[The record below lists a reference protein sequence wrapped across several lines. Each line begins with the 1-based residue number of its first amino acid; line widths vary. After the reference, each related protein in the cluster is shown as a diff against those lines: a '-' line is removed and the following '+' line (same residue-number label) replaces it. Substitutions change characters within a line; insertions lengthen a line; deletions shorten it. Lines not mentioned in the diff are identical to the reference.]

1 LHSSFPRYFGQ
12 GEARSGAR
20 ARPLARNDDPQKCSV
35 RTGPT
40 RRPDSTAYISD
51 IPKQKSSLISD
62 NQDCYD
68 LPEFGKD
75 GAMLDIKMIERG
87 LEKTGKSKGGLAAAM
102 GVRPGAVSE
111 LFSGI
116 RLIKAS
122 EIQPIVDYLELN
134 SVPIMGRVGAGAV
147 IEPEHE
153 QVPPEGLGEVELP
166 FPLSEETI
174 AFEVAGDSMLPKYE
188 NGDIIVV
195 FREQRHPVSNF
206 YGEEAV
212 VRLKTGER
220 YLKTIE
226 RGKSATQVN
235 LTSFNAKPINGVKLE
250 WIGEIWVTLP
260 RGQIERLRAKAA
272 ARARKAAKAASK

>member
-1 LHSSFPRYFGQ
+1 
-12 GEARSGAR
+12 
-20 ARPLARNDDPQKCSV
+20 
-35 RTGPT
+35 
-40 RRPDSTAYISD
+40 
-51 IPKQKSSLISD
+51 
-62 NQDCYD
+62 
-68 LPEFGKD
+68 
-75 GAMLDIKMIERG
+75 MLDVRLIERG
-87 LEKTGKSKGGLAAAM
+87 LEKPGKTKGGLAAAM

-111 LFSGI
+111 ILSGL

-122 EIQPIVDYLELN
+122 EIPNIIEYLELN
-134 SVPIMGRVGAGAV
+134 SVPIMGRVGAGAA

-153 QVPPEGLGEVELP
+153 QVPPEGLGEIELP
-166 FPLSEETI
+166 FPISEETI
-174 AFEVAGDSMLPKYE
+174 AFEVSGDSMLPKYE

-195 FREQRHPVSNF
+195 FKEQQHPVASF
-206 YGEEAV
+206 YGEEAA

-250 WIGEIWVTLP
+250 WIGEICVTLP

-272 ARARKAAKAASK
+272 ARARKAAKAHGGRANVK

>member
-1 LHSSFPRYFGQ
+1 
-12 GEARSGAR
+12 
-20 ARPLARNDDPQKCSV
+20 
-35 RTGPT
+35 
-40 RRPDSTAYISD
+40 
-51 IPKQKSSLISD
+51 
-62 NQDCYD
+62 
-68 LPEFGKD
+68 
-75 GAMLDIKMIERG
+75 MLDVRLIERG
-87 LEKTGKSKGGLAAAM
+87 LEKPGKTKGGLAAAM

-111 LFSGI
+111 ILSGL

-122 EIQPIVDYLELN
+122 EIPNIIDYLDLN
-134 SVPIMGRVGAGAV
+134 SVPIMGRVGAGAA

-153 QVPPEGLGEVELP
+153 QVPPEGLGEIELP
-166 FPLSEETI
+166 FPISEETI
-174 AFEVAGDSMLPKYE
+174 AFEVSGDSMLPKYE

-195 FREQRHPVSNF
+195 FKEQQHPVSSF
-206 YGEEAV
+206 YGEEAA

-250 WIGEIWVTLP
+250 WIGEICVTLP

-272 ARARKAAKAASK
+272 ARARKAAKAHGGRTHLK

>member
-1 LHSSFPRYFGQ
+1 MM
-12 GEARSGAR
+12 
-20 ARPLARNDDPQKCSV
+20 
-35 RTGPT
+35 
-40 RRPDSTAYISD
+40 D
-51 IPKQKSSLISD
+51 I
-62 NQDCYD
+62 
-68 LPEFGKD
+68 G
-75 GAMLDIKMIERG
+75 MIERG
-87 LEKTGKSKGGLAAAM
+87 LAKPGKTKGGLANAM

-111 LFSGI
+111 ILGGI

-122 EIQPIVDYLELN
+122 EIQPITDYLELN

-166 FPLSEETI
+166 FPIAEETI
-174 AFEVAGDSMLPKYE
+174 AFEVSGDSMLPKYE
-188 NGDIIVV
+188 NGDVIVV
-195 FREQRHPVSNF
+195 FREQRHPLGSF
-206 YGEEAV
+206 YGEEAA

-226 RGKSATQVN
+226 RGKSPSVIN

-250 WIGEIWVTLP
+250 WIGEICVTLP

-272 ARARKAAKAASK
+272 VRTRKAAKAGRAPEK